1 MYTYMCIYIYICIHI
16 CMRRPKWQRQQGWTE
31 RVPRHGRQ
39 RNSTIQRLASEW
51 CFWIPSGV
59 DHITILHIMKH
70 CSYCLVDSADK
81 KPGLRHRSL
90 TRCCRATSKGGERL
104 ASDWHSFESIGR
116 SCSIYIERERDI
128 YIYIY
133 IERERT
139 TYICISLSLYIH
151 IYIYIYMYITP
162 SLSIHIYIYIYIYIY
177 IHICIYNYIVC
188 TPIVVLLQCY

>member
-1 MYTYMCIYIYICIHI
+1 MSVVFFAVVVFQGLDAGYCPLNIKHINYIILSLYIYIYICIHVYTYMYTYMCIYIYICIHI

-116 SCSIYIERERDI
+116 SCSIYIERER
-128 YIYIY
+128 
-133 IERERT
+133 
-139 TYICISLSLYIH
+139 H
-151 IYIYIYMYITP
+151 IYIYI
-162 SLSIHIYIYIYIYIY
+162 
-177 IHICIYNYIVC
+177 
-188 TPIVVLLQCY
+188 